1 MQVHSRVFPTSKD
14 INPDELCRA
23 VLHVYSG
30 RIKLRNVAQ
39 LCKVPSRAVRQ
50 LLHVIGQVQKDRED
64 NDKAVFVESTEKME
78 ITRLIGEHIGSR
90 KLKHRYTTWEL
101 VEGLMKYFTGALTQV
116 AVTARYGVP
125 KRTLTRWS
133 TKALNVMGVKLLKD
147 ARAKLCNGEV
157 SRERLKEI
165 FCGLGCSLKQGRPT
179 LLTRDEEALFV
190 AKAELEGAHGFPV
203 TRRELGHRLN
213 NVVCLLNPGSNIL
226 DKSKKQYARR
236 VIRRVNEV
244 EPGSKNNKRKSKTGE
259 VKASALSH
267 KRAKQSDPRL
277 G

>member
-133 TKALNVMGVKLLKD
+133 TKALNIMGVKLLKD

-165 FCGLGCSLKQGRPT
+165 F
-179 LLTRDEEALFV
+179 
-190 AKAELEGAHGFPV
+190 
-203 TRRELGHRLN
+203 
-213 NVVCLLNPGSNIL
+213 VVL
-226 DKSKKQYARR
+226 
-236 VIRRVNEV
+236 VVV
-244 EPGSKNNKRKSKTGE
+244 
-259 VKASALSH
+259 
-267 KRAKQSDPRL
+267 
-277 G
+277 